1 MNDNIIIG
9 YILEFVKDNKIWL
22 IVTILVTLI
31 CNPIEMIVLSDL
43 FTNFTTAINNLA
55 YKESISILWKMTA
68 VYIFIDVAYML
79 GNYFDKIYYPKLERF
94 IRFKL
99 IDVIFKHNEENYDKE
114 DISNHIIKALKIPN
128 TATSFTSIFV
138 YWILTFILTTILII
152 GYICYVNL
160 GIGMLTLAIFTVF
173 FIFYYFMLIKTKATS
188 SEREHEENE
197 LLLYIDDVLSNSLS
211 IITTK
216 KIDDEKEYLNTKH
229 NVYDV
234 SHEEHLWHNSKGG
247 FLLSVIG
254 SALLVVFV
262 YILLTLYRK
271 KQISSSDTIKLI
283 IIILFF
289 VKYVKTTSQQ
299 SMLVITEYGKLCENE
314 ANIQKLVVKNAGG
327 SEIKDKS
334 IDNKTDTTSITGN
347 IEFRN
352 VSFEYPKIMD
362 EIKADAGVSA
372 GAGARPSSSSKILDN
387 VSFKIKSRD
396 RVAIIGTNGSGKSTI
411 IKLMCGF
418 FKPTEGQILFDGV
431 DIQNIGRAHLRS
443 KISVVSQKVVLFNR
457 SILDNICYGTN
468 VPKEE
473 AIKTLDRLKIMEVF
487 KKLPQGLDTMAGSRG
502 EKLSGGQ
509 RQIVYLL
516 RSYLSNKPITIMD
529 EPTAAVDA
537 FHKNYV
543 LQMINEMSKK
553 TTLIIVTHDSEIAS
567 TFPMKIYLESGRIVK
582 VNRTDPEGIRQNRTT
597 ETERTSRNFVF
608 TYNNDDPDYYV
619 R

>member
-362 EIKADAGVSA
+362 EIKADAGV
-372 GAGARPSSSSKILDN
+372 RPSSSSKILDN

-582 VNRTDPEGIRQNRTT
+582 VNRTDPEGIRQNRAT

>member
-1 MNDNIIIG
+1 MENNIIIG
-9 YILEFVKDNKIWL
+9 YILEFIKDNKIWL
-22 IVTILVTLI
+22 IITILVTLI

-43 FTNFTTAINNLA
+43 FTKFTTAINDLA
-55 YKESISILWKMTA
+55 YNESITTLWKMTA

-79 GNYFDKIYYPKLERF
+79 GNYFDKIYYPKLEKF

-114 DISNHIIKALKIPN
+114 DISNHIIKTLKIPN

-138 YWILTFILTTILII
+138 YWILTFILTTIMII

-160 GIGMLTLAIFTVF
+160 GIGLLTLAIFTVF
-173 FIFYYFMLIKTKATS
+173 FVFYYFMLIKTKVTS

-197 LLLYIDDVLSNSLS
+197 LFLYIDDVLSNSLS
-211 IITTK
+211 VITSK
-216 KIDDEKEYLNTKH
+216 KIDDEKVYLNSKH
-229 NVYDV
+229 NVYDDT
-234 SHEEHLWHNSKGG
+234 HGRHLWRNSKGS
-247 FLLSVIG
+247 FLLSMFG
-254 SALLVVFV
+254 SALLVIFV
-262 YILLTLYRK
+262 YVLLMLYK
-271 KQISSSDTIKLI
+271 KKKINSSDTIKLI

-299 SMLVITEYGKLCENE
+299 SMIVITEYGKLCENE
-314 ANIQKLVVKNAGG
+314 ANLRKLIVKKGG
-327 SEIKDKS
+327 HGENRPAHSMEEEIP
-334 IDNKTDTTSITGN
+334 ITGN

-352 VSFEYPKIMD
+352 VSFQYPVHTD
-362 EIKADAGVSA
+362 VT
-372 GAGARPSSSSKILDN
+372 PQLPPLSSKILDN

-396 RVAIIGTNGSGKSTI
+396 CVAMIGTNGSGKSTV

-431 DIQNIGRAHLRS
+431 DIQEIGRPHIRS
-443 KISVVSQKVVLFNR
+443 NISLVSQKVVLFNR

-468 VPKEE
+468 IPKEE
-473 AIKTLDRLKIMEVF
+473 AIETLERLKIMEVF

-509 RQIVYLL
+509 RQIVYIL

-543 LQMINEMSKK
+543 LQMIHEMSKK
-553 TTLIIVTHDSEIAS
+553 TTLIVVTHDPTIVA
-567 TFPMKIYLESGRIVK
+567 TFSKKIYIESGQIRRIDGEEDG
-582 VNRTDPEGIRQNRTT
+582 RW
-597 ETERTSRNFVF
+597 
-608 TYNNDDPDYYV
+608 
-619 R
+619 